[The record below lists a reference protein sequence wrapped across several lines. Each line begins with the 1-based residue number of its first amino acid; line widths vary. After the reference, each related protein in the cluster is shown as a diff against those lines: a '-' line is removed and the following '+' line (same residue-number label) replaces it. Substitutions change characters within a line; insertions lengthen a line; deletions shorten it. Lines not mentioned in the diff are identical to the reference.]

1 MAIKFFTITPDIKT
15 NGEALAEGVK
25 GVSCLE
31 ARRPTLG
38 EIIDYTPFIPWGCF
52 LSSVEVYAN
61 GARNFY
67 VRKTDGEQVKVGY
80 LILRPLTDDE
90 IDAMADRMTGGNDLD

>member
-67 VRKTDGEQVKVGY
+67 VRKTDG
-80 LILRPLTDDE
+80 PLTDDE